1 MQNSECR
8 VMRIAGRNFVS
19 CRSVFHL
26 CFIGGLLLCQSAC
39 GADPAADFQLET
51 LRGKVVFLGEALQK
65 QTGIA
70 TVPEAHQRTLAL
82 QTGAGEFIPLL
93 EDPRGRAFRSDERLR
108 KMDLELLVRH
118 YRVTPLR
125 QVLRVFEVKGVERYE
140 IDYWCDVCS
149 IVMYELKDCEC
160 CQGPT
165 ELRRT
170 KAPHE

>member
-8 VMRIAGRNFVS
+8 TS
-19 CRSVFHL
+19 RSATSFALV
-26 CFIGGLLLCQSAC
+26 LLLCPSLTL
-39 GADPAADFQLET
+39 AAEPQPEFQLET

-70 TVPEAHQRTLAL
+70 SVPEAHQRTLAL
-82 QTGAGEFIPLL
+82 ETTAGEFIPLL
-93 EDPRGRAFRSDERLR
+93 EDPRGRAFRSDEGLR

-118 YRVTPLR
+118 YKAAPMR
-125 QVLRVFEVKGVERYE
+125 QILRVFEVKGEDRYE

-160 CQGPT
+160 CQGPI

-170 KAPHE
+170 KVQ